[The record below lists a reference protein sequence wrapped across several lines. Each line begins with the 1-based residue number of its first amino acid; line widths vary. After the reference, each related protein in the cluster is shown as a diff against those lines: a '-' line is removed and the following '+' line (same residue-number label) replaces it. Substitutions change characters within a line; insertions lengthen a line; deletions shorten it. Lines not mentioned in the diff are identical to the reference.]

1 LVKPLWIILFGAV
14 HSIASGPELGAS
26 TRRILKNSGS
36 GFEVIDIKA
45 FLCLYVFM
53 RTTIDLPEDL
63 FREAKTRAV
72 QQGTTFKNLVT
83 QFVLSGLA
91 VQETGAAPM
100 ARRMPPPVAIR
111 RIPGQAPCPAL
122 LNRELHAILE
132 AEDIEATRAAS
143 TAGSNKA

>member
-1 LVKPLWIILFGAV
+1 
-14 HSIASGPELGAS
+14 
-26 TRRILKNSGS
+26 
-36 GFEVIDIKA
+36 
-45 FLCLYVFM
+45 M

-63 FREAKTRAV
+63 FREVKTRAV

-91 VQETGAAPM
+91 VKDTGVAPM
-100 ARRMPPPVAIR
+100 VRRMPPPVAIR

-122 LNRELHAILE
+122 TNRELNAILE

-143 TAGSNKA
+143 STGNNKA

>member
-1 LVKPLWIILFGAV
+1 
-14 HSIASGPELGAS
+14 
-26 TRRILKNSGS
+26 
-36 GFEVIDIKA
+36 
-45 FLCLYVFM
+45 M

-91 VQETGAAPM
+91 VHETGAAPM
-100 ARRMPPPVAIR
+100 ARRMPPPVAIS

-122 LNRELHAILE
+122 TNRELNAILE
-132 AEDIEATRAAS
+132 EGDIEATRAAS
-143 TAGSNKA
+143 PTGSNKV